1 MKIPNYLHTS
11 TRSLFSSAP
20 SPIQSIIKHHD
31 SAQNFLDVTW
41 NQKKSTIFTTT
52 NLDNIFCN
60 AWVHSPTSFS
70 SCTSFNISHRSLP
83 IAHSKFN
90 SLVYTRRSKQDFH
103 LTTFSTYTKTS
114 DVFISF
120 SVFSVWPSIPIFRL
134 ILLFSSLPEH
144 KITTRF

>member
-1 MKIPNYLHTS
+1 MKIPDYYLHTS
-11 TRSLFSSAP
+11 TRSLFSP
-20 SPIQSIIKHHD
+20 SPIHKHHD
-31 SAQNFLDVTW
+31 SAQNFLDVMKSKKEHKFYH
-41 NQKKSTIFTTT
+41 QKLITF
-52 NLDNIFCN
+52 FCN

-120 SVFSVWPSIPIFRL
+120 SFFSVWPSIPIFRL